1 MADRRSTFSCHPVAL
16 GPNSAAITA
25 LEGKV
30 EAVRTAMT
38 ASVKLMIQELAAAVE
53 QAGEAGS
60 IRTAMGTG
68 VGSGVAGVQVR
79 RHVCWVGFVS
89 VMWPACCQKL
99 QCGICWRTQLASI
112 LLVTGQGLGSV
123 LDACIMQC
131 GTTEQVCVDRVG
143 VFS

>member
-1 MADRRSTFSCHPVAL
+1 MYNAVSETMADRRSTFCCHPVAL

-79 RHVCWVGFVS
+79 RH
-89 VMWPACCQKL
+89 
-99 QCGICWRTQLASI
+99 
-112 LLVTGQGLGSV
+112 LLGGL
-123 LDACIMQC
+123 C
-131 GTTEQVCVDRVG
+131 
-143 VFS
+143 